1 MRVLHVTHQY
11 KPAIGGSERFITDV
25 SEELVRRGHEV
36 DVVTTRARDYRTW
49 ASVLPASERLDGVHV
64 RRFRALQ
71 RRKYLW
77 RAMDF
82 GYIGYR
88 RARRRAY
95 EPFILAGSGPVSP
108 GLALWTLLHARR
120 YDVVHIQTLPYAHVV
135 YAGAAARARGVPVVI
150 TPHLHVDQP
159 EVFDV
164 GSFHRAL
171 RRADMVVADTG
182 REAEFL
188 VGLGVTSQR
197 VREVGV
203 GLKLDEYPTLDRDAI
218 RDRLGIP
225 RDAFVMLF
233 LGRKVAYKGL
243 TSVIRAHERLCGAHP
258 DLWLISAGPAG
269 DTPAGTHDATP
280 GRLPRWIDFDT
291 VTDAHKLDLLNACDL
306 LALPSTAEAFGI
318 VFLEAWAVGKPV
330 IGARAG
336 ATPWLVT
343 DGHDGLLVD
352 PGDVDHLT
360 GTIQRLLTDRALGPW
375 LGANGRRKLVE
386 RYSLDRIAARFE
398 DIYGAVARP
407 RRVVAQPAR
416 VTS

>member
-11 KPAIGGSERFITDV
+11 RPAIGGSERFFTDV

-36 DVVTTRARDYRTW
+36 DVVTTRASDYRTW
-49 ASVLPASERLDGVHV
+49 ATALPGRETIDGVRI

-71 RRKYLW
+71 RRAYTWKTLSYGYGNYL
-77 RAMDF
+77 RT
-82 GYIGYR
+82 
-88 RARRRAY
+88 RRRYY
-95 EPFILAGSGPVSP
+95 EPLMLFGSGPIAP
-108 GLALWTLLHARR
+108 GLALWTLLNAGR

-135 YAGAAARARGVPVVI
+135 YTFAAAKARGTPVIV

-164 GSFHRAL
+164 GAFNDVL

-182 REAEFL
+182 READFL
-188 VGLGVTSQR
+188 VGLGVDATR

-203 GLKLDEYPTLDRDAI
+203 GLRLDEYPAADRGAI

-225 RDAFVMLF
+225 RDAFVVLF
-233 LGRKVAYKGL
+233 IGRKVHYKGL
-243 TSVIRAHERLCGAHP
+243 AGVLRAHERLAPAHP
-258 DLWLISAGPAG
+258 DLWLVSAGPPA
-269 DTPAGTHDATP
+269 DALERTPAQV
-280 GRLPRWIDFDT
+280 PRWIDFDA
-291 VTDAHKLDLLNACDL
+291 VSDAHKLELLNACDV

-318 VFLEAWAVGKPV
+318 VFLEAWALGKPV

-352 PGDVDHLT
+352 PGDGDHLA
-360 GTIQRLLTDRALGPW
+360 GAIERLLADRVLGPW
-375 LGANGRRKLVE
+375 LGANGHRKLCE
-386 RYSLDRIAARFE
+386 RYALDRVAARFE
-398 DIYGAVARP
+398 DIYRAVARTRSTIP
-407 RRVVAQPAR
+407 QPSR